1 MRIVLSAAA
10 LIIGSIMMS
19 GVGAVAFAAGAA
31 AIALLGLAIIP
42 FAGAL
47 SMLEGVDVAG
57 TMAGIVQLAMVGPLL
72 ALAGTGMALLGM
84 GTLGLRL
91 VKNTTGNA
99 ANGGTRI
106 DGTESNFVSTNG
118 NITSSNILAKGNIN
132 IGNDVKIQGVK
143 VGEVS
148 RISLDQESYMAI
160 ITSSVDK
167 SIKIPNDS
175 IFKISNNGFIGS
187 PYIEIQIGNSE
198 VPLKNNEYTINN
210 VDAVSLEEIINN
222 FIFK

>member
-1 MRIVLSAAA
+1 MNKKINIEFMLGLLILIFSLI
-10 LIIGSIMMS
+10 LIIYYSSKINLFKKTETFEINS
-19 GVGAVAFAAGAA
+19 SF
-31 AIALLGLAIIP
+31 
-42 FAGAL
+42 F
-47 SMLEGVDVAG
+47 DV
-57 TMAGIVQLAMVGPLL
+57 
-72 ALAGTGMALLGM
+72 
-84 GTLGLRL
+84 
-91 VKNTTGNA
+91 
-99 ANGGTRI
+99 
-106 DGTESNFVSTNG
+106 
-118 NITSSNILAKGNIN
+118 GNIN

-187 PYIEIQIGNSE
+187 PYIEIKLGISKE
-198 VPLKNNEYTINN
+198 LLKNNDYTINN
-210 VDAVSLEEIINN
+210 IDAVSLEEIINN